1 MAWRRLT
8 EADILTRIS
17 GTELETFRSLL
28 LGEGQE
34 DPVDYYIDQV
44 TDLARG
50 SIAGH
55 SANILGAAGT
65 IPQKLIGPCVDLIV
79 IEIMKRCGGVLVDP
93 NDARREAARTA
104 QQILQRV
111 ERGTFA
117 VEEPEEASTETHGIP
132 SPSIS
137 AGTARF
143 RRDQQDGI

>member
-1 MAWRRLT
+1 MAWRRIT
-8 EADILTRIS
+8 ESDIVTRIS

-28 LGEGQE
+28 LGEGQD

-50 SIAGH
+50 SIAGNP
-55 SANILGAAGT
+55 SNTLGAAGT

-93 NDARREAARTA
+93 NDARKEAARTA
-104 QQILQRV
+104 MQIFQRV
-111 ERGTFA
+111 EKGLFA
-117 VEEPEEASTETHGIP
+117 IEEPEEASDETHGMP

-137 AGTARF
+137 GGTAKF